1 MANHPRIEAYDEL
14 DSTNAD
20 AYNLLGRLYAM
31 QGRFK
36 DALTNL
42 EAAVKL
48 RPGDPALRDDLRRVQ
63 KFLER

>member
-1 MANHPRIEAYDEL
+1 
-14 DSTNAD
+14 
-20 AYNLLGRLYAM
+20 M

-48 RPGDPALRDDLRRVQ
+48 RPGDPALRDDLARVQ
-63 KFLER
+63 KFLASRPPA